1 MTSNYNSAALMTMVA
16 FGEQNARMGS
26 RTPNERFD
34 MESSDYTTE
43 NFNENNFLRISS
55 SCDKIV
61 PEYLEFELAPNYNI
75 ENIHKACFEMCIANN
90 GFLRKILD
98 IPLRF
103 FMLLNNYEICD
114 NKLYIQIPFEMFCD
128 KFSMLS
134 LPPNV
139 TINFSLNG
147 ITNDFL
153 NCKLIIKRLYFDAD
167 VRRELARNQQTIF
180 LQQLSSVE
188 IYAEEPKNIFKF
200 KAPFEGIH
208 KGFYI
213 ECENVDNINNIQIK
227 LNLVET
233 PLIDYGRFLV
243 KKKCVK
249 VNSKLL
255 YVPFN
260 YEKSQNGRN
269 ISDFFGSVNLAR
281 IDRTILNIKLD
292 NPISKICIYGLG
304 SNVLDVSTNT
314 IHLHFNYSM
323 GHHYLDYRENGIYIN
338 NDGIYF
344 SSDSSFHHI
353 SNIVYKQITDQNKIQ
368 CCIEHDDISSGARYM
383 SCIKCHNN
391 YNETALKAWFQNKTR
406 KTCPMCR
413 ETWTDFT
420 TFINDVNPSA
430 QVVETPAVTYR
441 LGDPYL
447 ESTLNPPT
455 SA

>member
-1 MTSNYNSAALMTMVA
+1 MTSHTNQAALMTMVA

-34 MESSDYTTE
+34 TESSDYITE
-43 NFNENNFLRISS
+43 NFNGYNRLQISK

-61 PEYLEFELAPNYNI
+61 PEYLEFELAPGYNI
-75 ENIHKACFEMCIANN
+75 ENIHKAYFQMRINNN
-90 GFLRKILD
+90 GILTLILD

-103 FMLLNNYEICD
+103 LMLLNNYEICD
-114 NKLYIQIPFEMFCD
+114 NRLYIQIPFEMFCD
-128 KFSMLS
+128 KFSTLS
-134 LPPNV
+134 LPPNDNV
-139 TINFSLNG
+139 HFDLPG

-153 NCKLIIKRLYFDAD
+153 NSKLIMKRLYFDAD

-188 IYAEEPKNIFKF
+188 INAEEPKNEFKF
-200 KAPFEGIH
+200 KAPFRGIH

-227 LNLVET
+227 LNWVET
-233 PLIDYGRFLV
+233 PLINYGRFLV

-255 YVPFN
+255 YIPFN
-260 YEKSQNGRN
+260 YEKSQSGRN
-269 ISDFFGSVNLAR
+269 ISDFFGSVNLER
-281 IDRTILNIKLD
+281 IDRTMLNIKLD

-304 SNVLDVSTNT
+304 SDVLDISSNN
-314 IHLHFNYSM
+314 IHLHFKYFM

-344 SSDSSFHHI
+344 SSTSSFHYV
-353 SNIVYKQITDQNKIQ
+353 SNIVYKQITDLNKIQ

-391 YNETALKAWFQNKTR
+391 YNETALKAWFENKTR

-447 ESTLNPPT
+447 ENN
-455 SA
+455 A

>member
-1 MTSNYNSAALMTMVA
+1 MTSHTNQAALMTMVA

-34 MESSDYTTE
+34 TESSDYITE
-43 NFNENNFLRISS
+43 NFNVNNFLQISN

-75 ENIHKACFEMCIANN
+75 ENIHKACFEMTLSENLLFKQIFN
-90 GFLRKILD
+90 

-103 FMLLNNYEICD
+103 LMLLNNYEICD

-128 KFSMLS
+128 KISIVGLHNNFH
-134 LPPNV
+134 V
-139 TINFSLNG
+139 NFSLTG

-153 NCKLIIKRLYFDAD
+153 NSKLIMKRLYFDAD

-188 IYAEEPKNIFKF
+188 INAEEPKNEFKF
-200 KAPFEGIH
+200 KAPFRGIH

-227 LNLVET
+227 LNWVET
-233 PLIDYGRFLV
+233 PLINYGRFLV

-255 YVPFN
+255 YIPFN
-260 YEKSQNGRN
+260 YEKSQSGRN

-281 IDRTILNIKLD
+281 IDRTMLNIKLD
-292 NPISKICIYGLG
+292 NPISKVCIYGLG
-304 SNVLDVSTNT
+304 SNVLDVSSNG
-314 IHLHFNYSM
+314 INLHFNYSI

-344 SSDSSFHHI
+344 SSTSSFHYI

-391 YNETALKAWFQNKTR
+391 YNETALKAWFENKTR

-413 ETWTDFT
+413 ETWTDFNVY
-420 TFINDVNPSA
+420 INQLDPPS
-430 QVVETPAVTYR
+430 
-441 LGDPYL
+441 
-447 ESTLNPPT
+447 

>member
-1 MTSNYNSAALMTMVA
+1 MSEQLRLLNSITQIGPHYDMLNIPHNLTINYSTYNFDNYGKLTM
-16 FGEQNARMGS
+16 
-26 RTPNERFD
+26 D
-34 MESSDYTTE
+34 MLYDA
-43 NFNENNFLRISS
+43 
-55 SCDKIV
+55 IV

-75 ENIHKACFEMCIANN
+75 ENIHKAYFQMRINNN
-90 GFLRKILD
+90 GILTLILD

-103 FMLLNNYEICD
+103 LMLLNNYEICD
-114 NKLYIQIPFEMFCD
+114 NRLYIQIPFEMFCD
-128 KFSMLS
+128 KFSTLS
-134 LPPNV
+134 LPPNDNV
-139 TINFSLNG
+139 HFDLPG

-153 NCKLIIKRLYFDAD
+153 NSKLIMKRLYFDAD

-188 IYAEEPKNIFKF
+188 INAEEPKNEFKF
-200 KAPFEGIH
+200 KVPFRGIH

-227 LNLVET
+227 LNWVET

-323 GHHYLDYRENGIYIN
+323 RHNYLDYRENGIYIN

-353 SNIVYKQITDQNKIQ
+353 SNIIYKQITDQDKLQ
-368 CCIEHDDISSGARYM
+368 CCIDHEDIANESHYM

-391 YNETALKAWFQNKTR
+391 FNEASLELWFQNKTR

-413 ETWTDFT
+413 ETWTDFNVY
-420 TFINDVNPSA
+420 INQLDPPS
-430 QVVETPAVTYR
+430 
-441 LGDPYL
+441 
-447 ESTLNPPT
+447 